1 MSDFLMPRLSD
12 TMEEGTILTW
22 LKEDGDDVAA
32 GDALVEVESDKATMT
47 VDAEVAGT
55 LKVLVGAGETV
66 AVGVPIA
73 TIGGGADGA
82 ASEAAPASAP
92 AAVAAPARAAVAN
105 GDVRASPV
113 ARRMARQLGLTIAE
127 IPGTGSGGRI
137 TKADVEAAAAG
148 GTSAPGPA
156 ASPSTGDAST
166 PASPSADAPGS
177 ANGASSAAT
186 PPAPAAPAPADA
198 DAGRGA
204 VDRRELSR
212 LQAVVARRMVQSKTE
227 APEFLLTIDAD
238 MTEAVRLRGELKAL
252 AADGVAVPSLN
263 DFVVRAAGVALARHP
278 DANAAFVDGAVERYG
293 RVNVGVAVAG
303 EGTLIVPTVFDADR
317 KSLGAIAADTRRLA
331 LAARDGAVTP
341 AELGSG
347 TFTVSN
353 LGMFGIAHF
362 TAVINP
368 PQAAILAV
376 GQLET
381 RPVWDGEAFVPRALM
396 TMTLSCD
403 HRVLYGA
410 DAARFLAAIRD
421 GLQQPLLLAL

>member
-1 MSDFLMPRLSD
+1 
-12 TMEEGTILTW
+12 
-22 LKEDGDDVAA
+22 
-32 GDALVEVESDKATMT
+32 
-47 VDAEVAGT
+47 
-55 LKVLVGAGETV
+55 
-66 AVGVPIA
+66 
-73 TIGGGADGA
+73 
-82 ASEAAPASAP
+82 
-92 AAVAAPARAAVAN
+92 
-105 GDVRASPV
+105 
-113 ARRMARQLGLTIAE
+113 
-127 IPGTGSGGRI
+127 
-137 TKADVEAAAAG
+137 
-148 GTSAPGPA
+148 
-156 ASPSTGDAST
+156 
-166 PASPSADAPGS
+166 
-177 ANGASSAAT
+177 
-186 PPAPAAPAPADA
+186 
-198 DAGRGA
+198 
-204 VDRRELSR
+204 
-212 LQAVVARRMVQSKTE
+212 MVQSKTE

-252 AADGVAVPSLN
+252 AGDGVAVPSLN

-353 LGMFGIAHF
+353 LGMFGIQHF